1 MGAREKSRWGTALRG
16 LRGNPWAVMTTTCLG
31 YFITILNSTSV
42 SIAVPEI
49 QTGLGASLSEVLW
62 VVGGYVLALAVLT
75 VTAGRLGD
83 VAGPRNVFL
92 AGMVVFAIASALCG
106 FAQSPWQLIAA
117 RLLQGV
123 GAALI
128 IPQTLTMMTLV
139 FPPERRGR
147 ASAVWGVTAGLAGV
161 AGPTLGGLLVSTAGW
176 RSVFAVNLPV
186 GVLIVVL
193 TLLVVPPG
201 HARRARRLNAMGAAL
216 AGAGLGAITFGLL
229 EGRNY
234 GWGTVVS
241 FVTVPMVI
249 VVGCLLLAGFVIHQH
264 RAREPLVPTRLF
276 ADRTFTLMTV
286 SMAAVSMCVITLS
299 LTMTLYLQTVLGM
312 PAAQAGLTLAPWALG
327 MTFGFPVTSRLVD
340 RFGGERVLLGGLTV
354 YAAALTAVG
363 LLCRPGVGGHLLMV
377 PLAVAGLS
385 QSAAFGPITSLAMR
399 DVGADLAG
407 AASGVFNTIRQT
419 GTLIGVSVLGTVL
432 QARLNGG
439 IGEAVRQAAGPLPAQ
454 YRGPF
459 AEAVAGAAARGE
471 GAAIVVPPGVP
482 GETAERMRTLA
493 EAAYGAAFG
502 SAVRFTLLVCA
513 ASVVLAALGSYLNG
527 RARAISAE
535 PAPQP
540 DASRSPSA

>member
-1 MGAREKSRWGTALRG
+1 MSDSGTGRRRGGLRGLRG

-42 SIAVPEI
+42 SIAVPQI
-49 QTGLGASLSEVLW
+49 QAGLGASLSEVLW
-62 VVGGYVLALAVLT
+62 VVGGYVLALAALT

-92 AGMVVFAIASALCG
+92 AGMAVFTVASALCG
-106 FAQSPWQLIAA
+106 FAQSPWQLIGA

-139 FPPERRGR
+139 IPQERRGR

-186 GVLIVVL
+186 GVLIIVL
-193 TLLVVPPG
+193 TLLLVPP
-201 HARRARRLNAMGAAL
+201 AQSQRAARRLNAAGAAL
-216 AGAGLGAITFGLL
+216 AGAGLGGITFGLL
-229 EGRNY
+229 EGKEY

-241 FVTVPMVI
+241 FVTVPMI
-249 VVGCLLLAGFVIHQH
+249 IGAGVVLLGAFVLHQH

-276 ADRTFTLMTV
+276 ADRTFTVMTV
-286 SMAAVSMCVITLS
+286 SMAIVSMCVITLS
-299 LTMTLYLQTVLGM
+299 LAMTLYLQSVLSM
-312 PAAQAGLTLAPWALG
+312 SAAHAGLTLAPWALG
-327 MTFGFPVTSRLVD
+327 MTVGFPVTGRMVD
-340 RFGGERVLLGGLTV
+340 RFGAERVLLGGMIV
-354 YAAALTAVG
+354 YATALATVG
-363 LLCRPGVGGHLLMV
+363 LLCRPGVSGVLLVV

-385 QSAAFGPITSLAMR
+385 QSAAFGPITALAMR
-399 DVGADLAG
+399 DVGPDLAG

-432 QARLNGG
+432 QARLDAATAAGAG
-439 IGEAVRQAAGPLPAQ
+439 FGATFSDAVRL
-454 YRGPF
+454 
-459 AEAVAGAAARGE
+459 
-471 GAAIVVPPGVP
+471 
-482 GETAERMRTLA
+482 TLI
-493 EAAYGAAFG
+493 G
-502 SAVRFTLLVCA
+502 CA
-513 ASVVLAALGSYLNG
+513 ASVLLAALGGYLNG
-527 RARAISAE
+527 RRARAVSPE
-535 PAPQP
+535 PVPRP

>member
-1 MGAREKSRWGTALRG
+1 MGTRRLAA

-49 QTGLGASLSEVLW
+49 QAGLGASLSEVLW

-83 VAGPRNVFL
+83 VAGPRTVFL
-92 AGMVVFAIASALCG
+92 AGMAVFTVASSLCG
-106 FAQSPWQLIAA
+106 FAQTPWQLIGA

-176 RSVFAVNLPV
+176 RSIFAMNLPV

-193 TLLVVPPG
+193 TLLVVPPAVTG
-201 HARRARRLNAMGAAL
+201 QAARRLNAAGAAL

-229 EGRNY
+229 EGRHY
-234 GWGTVVS
+234 GWGTVASVAD
-241 FVTVPMVI
+241 VPITVPMVI
-249 VVGCLLLAGFVIHQH
+249 GFGLLLLAGFVAHQH

-276 ADRTFTLMTV
+276 ADRTFTLMTA
-286 SMAAVSMCVITLS
+286 SMAIVSMCVITLS
-299 LTMTLYLQTVLGM
+299 LTMTLFLQTVLGM

-327 MTFGFPVTSRLVD
+327 MTFGFPVTARLTE
-340 RFGGERVLLGGLTV
+340 RYGGERVLLGGLLV
-354 YAAALTAVG
+354 YAAALAAVA
-363 LLCRPGVGGHLLMV
+363 LLSRPGVAGYALV
-377 PLAVAGLS
+377 APLAIAGLS

-399 DVGADLAG
+399 DVASDLAG

-419 GTLIGVSVLGTVL
+419 GTLFGISVLGTVL
-432 QARLNGG
+432 QARLD
-439 IGEAVRQAAGPLPAQ
+439 AG
-454 YRGPF
+454 
-459 AEAVAGAAARGE
+459 
-471 GAAIVVPPGVP
+471 
-482 GETAERMRTLA
+482 LA
-493 EAAYGAAFG
+493 STSYGTAFG
-502 SAVRFTLLVCA
+502 AAVRFTLLVCA
-513 ASVVLAALGSYLNG
+513 ASVLLAALGSCLN
-527 RARAISAE
+527 ARSRRVSRE
-535 PAPQP
+535 PVPRS

>member
-1 MGAREKSRWGTALRG
+1 MDAGGRTRRWGAALRG

-49 QTGLGASLSEVLW
+49 QAGLGAGLSEVLW

-92 AGMVVFAIASALCG
+92 AGMAVFAVASALCG
-106 FAQSPWQLIAA
+106 LAQSPWQLIGA

-176 RSVFAVNLPV
+176 RSIFVVNLPV

-193 TLLVVPPG
+193 TLLVVPAG
-201 HARRARRLNAMGAAL
+201 HARQARRLNGLGAAL

-229 EGRNY
+229 EGRHY

-249 VVGCLLLAGFVIHQH
+249 VAGFVLLAGFVVHQH

-276 ADRTFTLMTV
+276 ADRTFTVMTV
-286 SMAAVSMCVITLS
+286 SMAIVSMCVITLS
-299 LTMTLYLQTVLGM
+299 LTMTLYLQSVLGM
-312 PAAQAGLTLAPWALG
+312 TAAQAGLTLAPWALG
-327 MTFGFPVTSRLVD
+327 MTFGFPVTGRLVD

-354 YAAALTAVG
+354 YAAALVAVG
-363 LLCRPGVGGHLLMV
+363 LLCRPGVGGHVLVV

-419 GTLIGVSVLGTVL
+419 GTLVGVSVLGTVL
-432 QARLNGG
+432 QARLD
-439 IGEAVRQAAGPLPAQ
+439 AV
-454 YRGPF
+454 
-459 AEAVAGAAARGE
+459 
-471 GAAIVVPPGVP
+471 
-482 GETAERMRTLA
+482 TASPH
-493 EAAYGAAFG
+493 GAAFG
-502 SAVRFTLLVCA
+502 DAVRFTLSGCA
-513 ASVVLAALGSYLNG
+513 ASVMLAALACYLNG
-527 RARAISAE
+527 RARTVSAE
-535 PAPQP
+535 PAPRP